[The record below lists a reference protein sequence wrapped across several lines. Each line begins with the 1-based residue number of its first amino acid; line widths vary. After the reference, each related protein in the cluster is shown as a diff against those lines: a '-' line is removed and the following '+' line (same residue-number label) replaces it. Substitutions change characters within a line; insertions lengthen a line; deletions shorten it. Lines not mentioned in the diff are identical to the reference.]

1 MGGDV
6 TFEQVIKLL
15 LPTPGRELW
24 DIWLYAILLFALI
37 TLFMQPEGAIMITLM
52 MAAVIIFI
60 FVDKVGAFP
69 AHQCN
74 FGTMMIRILMF
85 VIPLL
90 TAGIT
95 QKPKSRGPAVIAAF
109 LALGYTFLQ
118 WALIMNN
125 RNICRPLDRDVFL
138 IIEYL
143 KTMLV

>member
-1 MGGDV
+1 MGGEI
-6 TFEQVIKLL
+6 TFEQIIQLL
-15 LPTPGRELW
+15 LPTPGREIW
-24 DIWLYAILLFALI
+24 DIWLYLILFFAVI

-52 MAAVIIFI
+52 MAAVIISI

-69 AHQCN
+69 GHQCS

-95 QKPKSRGPAVIAAF
+95 QNPKSRAPAVIGAF

-125 RNICRPLDRDVFL
+125 RNICMPLARETYL
-138 IIEYL
+138 ILEYI
-143 KTMLV
+143 KMMLV